1 MTTYRSI
8 SAAGMASRVVV
19 IHCSDPRYQ
28 PHFQDF
34 LRTGLGLNHYGL
46 IAIPGG
52 AQMLSPSES
61 REALRNQGAA
71 WFDFMSNLM
80 TAERCIL
87 IGHADC
93 RWYLE
98 NLIAPEAAA
107 LKETQARDLRAVERA
122 IHKRFPLI
130 RTELYFGEI
139 QGEQAEFTMLQ
150 TVREMED
157 APLGSDEHEE
167 HETFLPPTNPS

>member
-1 MTTYRSI
+1 MTTYRSMPV
-8 SAAGMASRVVV
+8 ANNPSRVVV

-34 LRTGLGLNHYGL
+34 LRTGLGLTQYGL

-61 REALRNQGAA
+61 HDALRHQGAV
-71 WFDFMSNLM
+71 WFDFMANLM
-80 TAERCIL
+80 SAQRCIF

-98 NLIAPEAAA
+98 NLIAPEASC
-107 LKETQARDLRAVERA
+107 LKETQERDLRAVEKEV
-122 IHKRFPLI
+122 HKRFPLI
-130 RTELYFGEI
+130 RTEMYFGEI
-139 QGEQAEFTMLQ
+139 QGERAEFTTLR
-150 TVREMED
+150 TVGEIEES
-157 APLGSDEHEE
+157 APMASDEPDG
-167 HETFLPPTNPS
+167 FPLPPANPS

>member
-1 MTTYRSI
+1 MTTYRSMQI
-8 SAAGMASRVVV
+8 TANPSHVVV

-34 LRTGLGLNHYGL
+34 LRTGLGLTNYGL

-52 AQMLSPSES
+52 AQMLSPSEPHD
-61 REALRNQGAA
+61 ALRNHGAG
-71 WFDFMSNLM
+71 WFDFMANLM

-87 IGHADC
+87 IGHGDC

-98 NLIAPEAAA
+98 NLIAPDAAC
-107 LKETQARDLRAVERA
+107 LKETQERDLRAVERQ
-122 IHKRFPLI
+122 IHRRFPLI

-139 QGEQAEFTMLQ
+139 QGERAEFTSLQ
-150 TVREMED
+150 SLKAMED
-157 APLGSDEHEE
+157 GTPLASDDQDL
-167 HETFLPPTNPS
+167 FVPPPNPS